1 MLNPDLEICVI
12 LIEKPPSQIYTRKDV
27 NTMLKNVLVRGAIKL
42 QPSSYG
48 QRVDKQNSLVMKAQA
63 ERRSESTEQRRACGN
78 LSVKTEVVV
87 RCLEKVAEACRKP
100 LGYRNTE
107 QR

>member
-1 MLNPDLEICVI
+1 MRHTDRKAVVSNLH
-12 LIEKPPSQIYTRKDV
+12 EKRCEHHAE
-27 NTMLKNVLVRGAIKL
+27 NVLVRGAIKL

-48 QRVDKQNSLVMKAQA
+48 QRADKQNSLVMKAQE

-87 RCLEKVAEACRKP
+87 RCLEKVAEAC
-100 LGYRNTE
+100 
-107 QR
+107 